1 MLWIVALEYS
11 CCSFH
16 IFFISVNCSYLFL
29 LLCRRDW
36 LLKLTIGLPYHNLIW
51 IQIVSVF
58 ISSAFVEVGWG
69 LDVFS
74 YSFLLQSINDTNLL
88 LIWSGVFCL
97 KYVLLNKIKKPVYYV
112 TPCDKLYSVQFNFQL
127 TRFAEKVFVVVVFI
141 NGVWDAQLMC
151 IVVVTTWTLVP
162 GLIQKG
168 DFLIQLFHVQFVLK
182 KSKTVKTDLVFPCT

>member
-1 MLWIVALEYS
+1 MNTNCFGFY
-11 CCSFH
+11 
-16 IFFISVNCSYLFL
+16 FFCFRWSGMGI
-29 LLCRRDW
+29 RW
-36 LLKLTIGLPYHNLIW
+36 LLVFVFTTMVWSVLPE
-51 IQIVSVF
+51 VRF
-58 ISSAFVEVGWG
+58 IE
-69 LDVFS
+69 
-74 YSFLLQSINDTNLL
+74 Q
-88 LIWSGVFCL
+88 
-97 KYVLLNKIKKPVYYV
+97 NKKTVYYV

>member
-1 MLWIVALEYS
+1 M
-11 CCSFH
+11 
-16 IFFISVNCSYLFL
+16 
-29 LLCRRDW
+29 
-36 LLKLTIGLPYHNLIW
+36 PYHNLIW

-58 ISSAFVEVGWG
+58 ISSAFVEVGF
-69 LDVFS
+69 DVFS

-97 KYVLLNKIKKPVYYV
+97 KYVLLNKIKKTVYYV

>member
-1 MLWIVALEYS
+1 MVWSVLPEV
-11 CCSFH
+11 C
-16 IFFISVNCSYLFL
+16 FIE
-29 LLCRRDW
+29 
-36 LLKLTIGLPYHNLIW
+36 
-51 IQIVSVF
+51 Q
-58 ISSAFVEVGWG
+58 
-69 LDVFS
+69 
-74 YSFLLQSINDTNLL
+74 
-88 LIWSGVFCL
+88 
-97 KYVLLNKIKKPVYYV
+97 NKKTVYYV

>member
-1 MLWIVALEYS
+1 MVWSVLPEVR
-11 CCSFH
+11 
-16 IFFISVNCSYLFL
+16 FIE
-29 LLCRRDW
+29 
-36 LLKLTIGLPYHNLIW
+36 
-51 IQIVSVF
+51 Q
-58 ISSAFVEVGWG
+58 
-69 LDVFS
+69 
-74 YSFLLQSINDTNLL
+74 
-88 LIWSGVFCL
+88 
-97 KYVLLNKIKKPVYYV
+97 NKKTVYYV

-127 TRFAEKVFVVVVFI
+127 TRFAEKVFVVVFI